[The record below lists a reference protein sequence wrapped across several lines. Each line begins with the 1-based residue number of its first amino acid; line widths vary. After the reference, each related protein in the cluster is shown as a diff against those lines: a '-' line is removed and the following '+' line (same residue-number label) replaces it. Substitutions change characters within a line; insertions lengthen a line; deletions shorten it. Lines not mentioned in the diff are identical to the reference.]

1 MIFIDIYDFFIQKKA
16 EIEKMRLLDPKKKRN
31 ISFKLL
37 MRNMYVKFGMIF
49 SLISYLMNASFKP
62 EVEL

>member
-16 EIEKMRLLDPKKKRN
+16 EIEKMRLLGPKKKRN